1 MSAEGRIGPGVVRA
15 RAGGS
20 RRAGPLA
27 SSEQPPSTRPEAPEV
42 VLIGYTAD
50 RDLVAVS
57 EMLESAG
64 IWSLLY
70 LFDARA
76 EDLSVEAKPGFFR
89 LQHGGWSLSSEDFA
103 RAHVV
108 VHRTGLG
115 HWSRPVAAASSSGSA
130 RDFTEREWTSLLHS
144 LFLEAEHRH
153 QHLTWINP
161 PSVSAVTS
169 EKYHLLASAELD
181 GLTVPEL
188 RISTEGLLPPSAS
201 GQFVAKAVSE
211 DESIDDATT
220 YCTAVLDEQTLGE
233 LPFRTNCPSLIQ
245 ERVRAECEM
254 RLYYLLGEMLAV
266 RIETAQ
272 PDYADLR
279 LVPRSQWTVQIATIP
294 RQLAEAVRRYCGR
307 RHLSYCVFDFLRTAD
322 GRDLLIDV
330 TPSGTWSHLESPA
343 EPTITRWYVETLA
356 RLVLQQQVVP
366 ATLLP
371 SG

>member
-1 MSAEGRIGPGVVRA
+1 
-15 RAGGS
+15 
-20 RRAGPLA
+20 
-27 SSEQPPSTRPEAPEV
+27 
-42 VLIGYTAD
+42 
-50 RDLVAVS
+50 
-57 EMLESAG
+57 MLESAG
-64 IWSLLY
+64 ICSLLY

-76 EDLSVEAKPGFFR
+76 EDLAVEARPGFFR
-89 LQHGGWSLSSEDFA
+89 LQHGGQSLSSEDFA
-103 RAHVV
+103 KARVV
-108 VHRTGLG
+108 IHRTGLG
-115 HWSRPVAAASSSGSA
+115 NWSRPVVAASSSGSE
-130 RDFTEREWTSLLHS
+130 RGFTEREWASLLHG

-188 RISTEGLLPPSAS
+188 RISTDGLLPSS
-201 GQFVAKAVSE
+201 STGQFVAKAVSE

-220 YCTAVLDEQTLGE
+220 YCTAVLDEQTLDE

-245 ERVRAECEM
+245 ERIRAECEL

-266 RIETAQ
+266 RIETTQ
-272 PDYADLR
+272 RDYADLR
-279 LVPRSQWTVQIATIP
+279 LVPRSQWTVHIATIP
-294 RQLAEAVRRYCGR
+294 RQLTDAIRRYCER

-330 TPSGTWSHLESPA
+330 TPSGTWSHLESA
-343 EPTITRWYVETLA
+343 DEPTITRWYVDTLA
-356 RLVLQQQVVP
+356 RIVFPQRAVP
-366 ATLLP
+366 SEPLA